1 MGLDLTKSFY
11 TIDPVLTIERPM
23 NMSPRK
29 SDATRKP
36 VAEFRKAVS
45 ARPQDKT
52 TRPHAEMSVP
62 TVPVKGKEWSV
73 IDELLKART
82 IRIDGEIDENVTAI
96 VNASIDYLETQNSS
110 EPIHILL
117 NSPGGVVT
125 DGLAIVDRMRNC
137 HCPIHVYATGFVAS
151 MASVILVAGNKRYA
165 TPNVEIMIHQ
175 PWGGADGANQTDMD
189 ISANDLRDL
198 REKMTRI
205 YAEETGIPPYHIDKL
220 IERDNYMSADRAKK
234 LGLIDEIMTQ
244 ELYFR
249 LYYNKAVPD
258 YKKPRFPDNV
268 RKSPRK
274 TIEEEFNDVIRLAT
288 RARNAGVAG
297 NDNKKKKSRNTPSTK
312 STRRR

>member
-1 MGLDLTKSFY
+1 MGLDRWKSFY
-11 TIDPVLTIERPM
+11 TIDPVLTIERPI

-36 VAEFRKAVS
+36 VAEFRKAAS
-45 ARPQDKT
+45 ARPQDKHS
-52 TRPHAEMSVP
+52 RPRAEMTAP
-62 TVPVKGKEWSV
+62 TVPVKGKDWSV
-73 IDELLKART
+73 LDELLKTRT

-96 VNASIDYLETQNSS
+96 VTASIDYLEAQNSGD
-110 EPIHILL
+110 PIHILL

-220 IERDNYMSADRAKK
+220 IERDNYMSADRALK
-234 LGLIDEIMTQ
+234 LGLIDEVMTQ

-249 LYYNKAVPD
+249 MYYNKSVPD
-258 YKKPRFPDNV
+258 YKKPRYPDNI
-268 RKSPRK
+268 RKGARK
-274 TIEEEFNDVIRLAT
+274 TIEEEFNDTVRLAA
-288 RARNAGVAG
+288 RARNAGIAG
-297 NDNKKKKSRNTPSTK
+297 NDNKKKKPK
-312 STRRR
+312 SKPAAKPARR